1 MVMISCTESVSSTRA
16 TAAAASLAA
25 VQLFAYLLDGGGSV
39 RRRIAQADERGDGL
53 RGRRAGGRGG
63 NIAGEARARG
73 QPLADLVLQFQ
84 RDALGQLRP
93 DARGLGERFVIA
105 AGRGQRNFFRRH
117 DGQDGQRGLGADAG
131 DAGQHLKAVALLLG
145 SKAVERDVVL
155 GDVHNRINGPL
166 LPGGGQG
173 LAGGGGDLD
182 KIADPAAADDDGI
195 QRFLDDFSGKA
206 VDHGVSFFCMVE
218 SLPPWGK
225 VPEAPPEGG

>member
-1 MVMISCTESVSSTRA
+1 MRW
-16 TAAAASLAA
+16 AS
-25 VQLFAYLLDGGGSV
+25 F
-39 RRRIAQADERGDGL
+39 
-53 RGRRAGGRGG
+53 
-63 NIAGEARARG
+63 
-73 QPLADLVLQFQ
+73 
-84 RDALGQLRP
+84 
-93 DARGLGERFVIA
+93 DARGLGERFVVA
-105 AGRGQRNFFRRH
+105 AGRGQRDFFRRH

-218 SLPPWGK
+218 SLPPWGRCPRADEGQL
-225 VPEAPPEGG
+225 VGYRTQMGDCGNLIPHPALRGHLPPLGGRQGIISPVSPSTGCGCNGSGQSPCRGRRRYRRAWGRTRGAALCGSSPESASSRPCRSR